1 MEILNSVATPT
12 HRFFSYLIIFNMFWL
27 IKMQD
32 KFKWL
37 LLRQVAVVTEAN
49 IEKGEFQAI
58 INSKVITEI

>member
-1 MEILNSVATPT
+1 MEISNSVGTPT

-37 LLRQVAVVTEAN
+37 LLIQVAVVTEAN
-49 IEKGEFQAI
+49 IEKG
-58 INSKVITEI
+58 